1 MQDLYLEQIVK
12 ANRTK
17 GAMVPRILFAVT
29 VFFAAVTLL
38 IDLRC
43 IVLAVAA
50 GVITYL
56 MNSRRGY
63 EYEYLYVNGELD
75 VDVVKASRRKRL
87 GSFQMEE
94 LVCMTLKD
102 SPRLEGYKGQ
112 AMKNLDAST
121 GASGNPIYA
130 MIFKQN
136 QGYLQLLVEPE
147 EELMKI
153 FQTTVPNKILN

>member
-17 GAMVPRILFAVT
+17 SSGLLRILFAVT
-29 VFFAAVTLL
+29 VFLAAVTLL
-38 IDLRC
+38 IDWRC
-43 IVLAVAA
+43 IVPAVVL
-50 GVITYL
+50 GVITWI
-56 MNSRRGY
+56 MNSRLGY

-75 VDVVKASRRKRL
+75 IDVVKASRRKRL

-94 LVCMTLKD
+94 LVCMALKD
-102 SPRLEGYKGQ
+102 SPRLEGYRGQ
-112 AMKNLDAST
+112 AMKKLDAST
-121 GASGNPIYA
+121 GASGNPVYA

-136 QGYLQLLVEPE
+136 QNYLQVLVEPE

-153 FQTTVPNKILN
+153 FRTTVPNKILS